1 LLAAALEK
9 RVSRDKEDIIRV
21 DIIPAVVRQPRKR
34 RIDLAAWL
42 ALRTLVC
49 SPPPPLRAC

>member
-21 DIIPAVVRQPRKR
+21 DIIPTVVRQPRKR